1 MRGWQGIPPIT
12 FPKICIL
19 VPVLDREM
27 HVWIKKL
34 KDMGEERR
42 EAEVLKKAADG
53 LRGKQLKAVVNRDSG
68 SVEIDLNR
76 SRP

>member
-1 MRGWQGIPPIT
+1 
-12 FPKICIL
+12 
-19 VPVLDREM
+19 M

-34 KDMGEERR
+34 KDMDEERR